1 MRNLTWLAVLTVA
14 VVAGCLAPA
23 ASPTVAPAQP
33 LSVGL
38 GYTPSVQFAQFYR
51 AQQEGYYRDAGL
63 DVTFQHRID
72 PDLIP
77 LVGQGA
83 VDIGM
88 ADGTSVIPA
97 VSQQIPVRY
106 GATIYAQF
114 PSVVVATATSGI
126 SQAAD
131 LRGRRL
137 GIPCRCGSSWIM
149 LQGLLE
155 SAGLTP
161 EDLEITL
168 YPDFGQVVALREG
181 QVDAATGFANNE
193 PVQLASAG
201 IETVVLRVDDATP
214 LPGPGLTVGV
224 STLAEKRDLLQ
235 AFVAATLRAMEE
247 IIDDPQLGL
256 ESAIAEVP
264 ELGDNRELQLAVLQ
278 ATIDMWQSPYTDQR
292 GLGAVDV
299 EAWTRSLDFMKT
311 LPGANVP
318 PELTAAQLVT
328 EELIP

>member
-1 MRNLTWLAVLTVA
+1 LT
-14 VVAGCLAPA
+14 
-23 ASPTVAPAQP
+23 
-33 LSVGL
+33 VGL

-114 PSVVVATATSGI
+114 PSVVVAMANSGI

-193 PVQLASAG
+193 PVQLELSGTPASL
-201 IETVVLRVDDATP
+201 LRVDDVVP
-214 LPGPGLTVGV
+214 LPGPGLIAGVG
-224 STLAEKRDLLQ
+224 TLEEKPDAIQ
-235 AFVAATLRAMEE
+235 AFVVATLRAMEE
-247 IIDDPQLGL
+247 IRDDPEAGL
-256 ESAIAEVP
+256 EAAILSVP
-264 ELGDNRELQLAVLQ
+264 ELATDRATQSAILA
-278 ATIDMWQSPYTDQR
+278 ATIDAWEGTLQAER
-292 GLGAVDV
+292 GLGAVDREGWAASIAFLEEQGLV
-299 EAWTRSLDFMKT
+299 PNPVTIEDLLRDDM
-311 LPGANVP
+311 LPPGD
-318 PELTAAQLVT
+318 
-328 EELIP
+328 